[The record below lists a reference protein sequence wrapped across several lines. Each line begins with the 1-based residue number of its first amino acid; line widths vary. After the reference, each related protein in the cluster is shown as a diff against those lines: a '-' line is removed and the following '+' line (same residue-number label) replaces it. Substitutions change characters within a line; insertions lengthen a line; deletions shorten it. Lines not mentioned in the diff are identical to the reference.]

1 MALQSDPPPLIEGRR
16 RGRRG
21 AEKNAGK
28 RRTQPRKEK
37 PQEEDA
43 VKHQKG
49 NVAIKPAPNNTSE
62 EAPP

>member
-1 MALQSDPPPLIEGRR
+1 LKEG
-16 RGRRG
+16 GVG
-21 AEKNAGK
+21 GVE
-28 RRTQPRKEK
+28 QRKEK

-49 NVAIKPAPNNTSE
+49 NVAIKPAPNNTAE

>member
-1 MALQSDPPPLIEGRR
+1 MEQ
-16 RGRRG
+16 
-21 AEKNAGK
+21 
-28 RRTQPRKEK
+28 RKEK

-49 NVAIKPAPNNTSE
+49 NVAIKPAPNNTAE